1 MANFVFNIAKGA
13 TAEKVRDAASNCGV
27 LILRTTGLGSDATL
41 MDQPTVAA
49 LLTVASEPTNTGY
62 SRKTGITGT
71 VTVDNTNDR
80 VDVSIPNQTWTA
92 VAAGDTWAKLVV
104 FYDEGGTDATR
115 VPLTG
120 HDFSVTP
127 DGSDITAQFDP
138 AGFYRA
144 S

>member
-13 TAEKVRDAASNCGV
+13 VAEKVRDAASNLGV
-27 LILRTTGLGSDATL
+27 LILRTDGLGSDATL

-49 LLTVASEPTNTGY
+49 LLSVASEPTNTGY

-80 VDVSIPNQTWTA
+80 VNVSIPNQTWTA
-92 VAAGDTWAKLVV
+92 VGAGDAWAKLVV
-104 FYDEGGTDATR
+104 FYEEGASDANR
-115 VPLTG
+115 IPLTG
-120 HDFSVTP
+120 HDFAVTP
-127 DGSDITAQFDP
+127 DGSDITAAFP
-138 AGFYRA
+138 ATGFYQA